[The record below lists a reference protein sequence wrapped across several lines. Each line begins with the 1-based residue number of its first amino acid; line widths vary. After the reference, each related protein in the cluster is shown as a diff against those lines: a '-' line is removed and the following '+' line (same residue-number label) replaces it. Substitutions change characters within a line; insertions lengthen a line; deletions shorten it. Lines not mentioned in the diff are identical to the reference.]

1 METGRARLTRRTRW
15 TGRGNGQAGG
25 PKVALCPGSSIRLNN
40 TTTAAR
46 GSGPRAALYCLVR
59 AFADQ
64 AAKNLA
70 KWGNQDM
77 ETLCLAIA
85 EETGELAQAVLQ
97 ARHEGGDPDRIRQE
111 AIDLVALCAQMVAKF
126 HDDN

>member
-1 METGRARLTRRTRW
+1 MKRQRNGRAL
-15 TGRGNGQAGG
+15 
-25 PKVALCPGSSIRLNN
+25 
-40 TTTAAR
+40 AR
-46 GSGPRAALYCLVR
+46 LVR

-64 AAKNLA
+64 AAKNLE

-85 EETGELAQAVLQ
+85 EETGELAQAILQ

-111 AIDLVALCAQMVAKF
+111 AIDLGALCAQMVMKF
-126 HDDN
+126 DDNN

>member
-1 METGRARLTRRTRW
+1 MKRQRNGRTLDR
-15 TGRGNGQAGG
+15 
-25 PKVALCPGSSIRLNN
+25 
-40 TTTAAR
+40 
-46 GSGPRAALYCLVR
+46 LVR

-85 EETGELAQAVLQ
+85 EETGELAQAILQ

-111 AIDLVALCAQMVAKF
+111 AIDLGALCAQMVKKF